1 MHGLLLINKDEDYT
15 SQDVCNVIKKIVQTK
30 KVGHCGTLDPFAKGL
45 MIVGI
50 NQGTKVL
57 SYLEKESKTY
67 QASITLGTATNTG
80 DKTGKVIEK
89 KEVNDYSI
97 SYLKEVLSHFLGK
110 QMQIPP
116 MYSAIKIN
124 GKKLYEYAR
133 KEVEVARKAREI
145 EIYKIDFIDY
155 QKPVLTISVTCS
167 KGTYIRTLGEEIAKK
182 LGTVGHVS
190 ELIRTQ
196 IGSFLLQNAQSLA
209 ELKDNV
215 HLFSIKEML
224 PFKQKIVNKALKK
237 EILNGKKITYEGN
250 EEMILLLD
258 EEGKELA
265 IYEKEEPSIYRCV
278 RGFYYEN
285 ISN

>member
-209 ELKDNV
+209 QLKENV

-285 ISN
+285 IFN

>member
-45 MIVGI
+45 MIVGV

-97 SYLKEVLSHFLGK
+97 SYLKEVLSQFLGK
-110 QMQIPP
+110 QMQTPP

-133 KEVEVARKAREI
+133 KEIEVTRKAREI
-145 EIYKIDFIDY
+145 EIYRIDFIDY

-196 IGSFLLQNAQSLA
+196 IGSFLLQNAQSLTQ
-209 ELKDNV
+209 LKENV

-224 PFKQKIVNKALKK
+224 SFKQKIVNKALKK

>member
-209 ELKDNV
+209 QLKENV
-215 HLFSIKEML
+215 HLFSIKETL

>member
-209 ELKDNV
+209 QLKENV

-258 EEGKELA
+258 VEGKELA

>member
-209 ELKDNV
+209 QLKENV

-224 PFKQKIVNKALKK
+224 PLKQKIVNKALKK

-285 ISN
+285 IFN

>member
-116 MYSAIKIN
+116 VYSAIKIN

-209 ELKDNV
+209 QLKENV

-224 PFKQKIVNKALKK
+224 PLKQKIVNKALKK

>member
-209 ELKDNV
+209 QLKENV
-215 HLFSIKEML
+215 HLFSIKETL
-224 PFKQKIVNKALKK
+224 SFKQKIVNKALKK

>member
-209 ELKDNV
+209 QLKENV